1 MDALQEQFECWVG
14 DQVIKRYNTDHGMSF
29 QLHQRAGE
37 APDLEYRDGSRSLK
51 VEVSTAYYDDK
62 EHAKFVWLAARK
74 QPEAPH
80 KWSGVDFDKK
90 LVENINERPNAGNT
104 TAPTVCLQFTF
115 SLSSAVSGR
124 WNYVLKTSAFPRPIL
139 LMRSFFAVT
148 SHRQNSKCGNSSS
161 K

>member
-29 QLHQRAGE
+29 QFHQRAGE

-90 LVENINERPNAGNT
+90 LVENINERLDAKCRKYYGPNC
-104 TAPTVCLQFTF
+104 VL
-115 SLSSAVSGR
+115 AV
-124 WNYVLKTSAFPRPIL
+124 YVFPIL
-139 LMRSFFAVT
+139 SRVWEMELCLKDIRVPATNSFDAIFL
-148 SHRQNSKCGNSSS
+148 CGDFPPAEF
-161 K
+161 KVWKLV